1 MQLRFLIFL
10 NHGAVEKM
18 AKTQREMRLRNA
30 RPIVD
35 TQAAL
40 ALARSHAV
48 SKASPALSNPAR
60 QKAVR
65 EYPQLRVVERPR
77 RLAGFR
83 ISHRMFLAYVIGF
96 LALFAAVVMRAEMA
110 ATQLRLNA
118 LNTQLSTLETQHL
131 LLEVQ
136 LSSLQSPSRVV
147 AYAEKNLGMVY
158 PTQVG
163 YLGAAPAKAL
173 SQSQSSVLTQQVMS
187 APNTLFAPPGE
198 AGGGAPTRP
207 LPSAG
212 SSLESSKGAATAAGQ
227 AAKSV
232 GTSTVKLVPSAAKSV
247 TSTSKSG

>member
-1 MQLRFLIFL
+1 
-10 NHGAVEKM
+10 M
-18 AKTQREMRLRNA
+18 AKTQREMRLRHA

-40 ALARSHAV
+40 ALARSHAG
-48 SKASPALSNPAR
+48 SKALPALSSPAR

-65 EYPQLRVVERPR
+65 EYPQLRVVERQR

-83 ISHRMFLAYVIGF
+83 ISHKMFLAYVVGF

-118 LNTQLSTLETQHL
+118 LNAQLSTLETQHL
-131 LLEVQ
+131 MLDVQ
-136 LSSLQSPSRVV
+136 LSSLQSPSRIVS
-147 AYAEKNLGMVY
+147 YAEKNLGMVY

-173 SQSQSSVLTQQVMS
+173 SQSQPSVLTQQVMS

-207 LPSAG
+207 LPNAG
-212 SSLESSKGAATAAGQ
+212 TTLGSSKGSATAASQPAKSAGTKAVQ
-227 AAKSV
+227 LTPPAAKSI
-232 GTSTVKLVPSAAKSV
+232 TSA
-247 TSTSKSG
+247 SKSG